1 MKRRYSILITLI
13 FAAAIAVVTL
23 YGERSHQYP
32 VYDGQNLFSKEEYPY
47 TFVFFGDNRPEKGAE
62 QPEVFVEMISKINEE
77 NPLFVI
83 GGGDFVCEGEPEN
96 FQAFLTATSA
106 LNSHLFYVCGNHD
119 NSKYYEKYLGERVY
133 AFIYKNSLFVILDNS
148 NGLLN
153 EKQLHFLEVQLK
165 KGFENTFVFLH
176 MPPFDPEGSHRMLNP
191 EEFMEIIWKYDVDYV
206 FCSHIHSFYEV
217 KKGNTIF
224 VISGGAGAPLTRGG
238 YNHYLV
244 VSVGDSISYRIVRCS
259 A

>member
-13 FAAAIAVVTL
+13 LVAAITVVAL
-23 YGERSHQYP
+23 YSESHQYP
-32 VYDGQNLFSKEEYPY
+32 VYTGEDLFSKEEFPY
-47 TFVFFGDNRPEKGAE
+47 TFVFFGDSQPKKGAE
-62 QPEVFVEMISKINEE
+62 QPEVFVEMVPKMNEE

-83 GGGDFVCEGEPEN
+83 GGGDFVCEGDPEN
-96 FQAFLTATSA
+96 FQAFLNIISA
-106 LNSHLFYVCGNHD
+106 LNAPLFYVCGNHD
-119 NSKYYEKYLGERVY
+119 DSKYYEQYLGERVY
-133 AFIYKNSLFVILDNS
+133 AFTYKNSQFIILDNS

-153 EKQLHFLEVQLK
+153 EKQLHFLEKQLK

-176 MPPFDPEGSHRMLNP
+176 MPPFDPEDSQRMLNP
-191 EEFMEIIWKYDVDYV
+191 EEFMEIVQKYDVDYV

-217 KKGNTIF
+217 KKGNTLFI
-224 VISGGAGAPLTRGG
+224 ISGGAGAPLTRGG

-244 VSVGDSISYRIVRCS
+244 VSVGESVSYKIVRCS